1 MKFYVYKIG
10 DKFTSLFLIWVIF
23 LSFSCL
29 NGLAGTSSTKLNRN
43 SEYGYFCLISDPS
56 QRVFSLPS
64 LNMMLVVGFFQMT
77 FIRLRDVHSTL
88 SLLSIFIMR
97 GCRTLLNAFVAYWDH
112 HVDFILYSIDM
123 VYYIDWFS
131 DIDPSLHSRNKS
143 LMVMVYH
150 VFYLFLYS
158 VC

>member
-1 MKFYVYKIG
+1 MDFLKFYVYKIG
-10 DKFTSLFLIWVIF
+10 DKFTSLFLIWEIF

-29 NGLAGTSSTKLNRN
+29 NGLAGTSSAKLNRN
-43 SEYGYFCLISDPS
+43 SEYGYFCLISDPP

-97 GCRTLLNAFVAYWDH
+97 GCRTLLNAFVAY
-112 HVDFILYSIDM
+112 
-123 VYYIDWFS
+123 
-131 DIDPSLHSRNKS
+131 
-143 LMVMVYH
+143 
-150 VFYLFLYS
+150 
-158 VC
+158 